1 MIENVFILRIIF
13 KLRDMFAIY
22 LIALEILDPIFKI
35 GGILRR
41 LFLIS

>member
-13 KLRDMFAIY
+13 ELRDSFAIY

-35 GGILRR
+35 GG
-41 LFLIS
+41 FLEGYF